1 MVNSLLC
8 IFIAQL
14 VLVWL
19 WVIFNKYKAAK
30 KGDQQHEQK
39 TKEDKSHVV
48 GVLKVDHNAEAAT
61 NADQDPSPLPPEKT
75 HKDLATMQDKD
86 NKVSG
91 RLLLKQDPNKFF
103 EDLLRRVEGNSCGK
117 FVCTTCGGQALPI
130 IRGLKCTKRKDIF
143 DYLCQIGWDRYHNS
157 PGTKAFNYLGHL
169 FKRLLESQQN
179 VVLLKWEDEILISQD
194 VSMLTFL
201 WFISSEFTKQW
212 GARAA
217 PTELQSHYKDR
228 YDKYVV
234 VDTDVFF
241 DELLKIRL
249 NELKYHSTI
258 THSRHLSWRSK
269 SISFLGHIKFL
280 FQRLSKSQQAE
291 VLLKWEDDVLNDE
304 YSETH
309 FLDFV
314 GFMFAFFETND
325 LTKSYQLRRQAAHF
339 EVGFKHL
346 VAYKEEFDD
355 CWVPSLFKSKAIYF
369 DLGGWVDEQR
379 LKKEQITPEQLNRL
393 NELGFVWA
401 SDIWERGFKHLVA
414 YKEEFGDCW
423 VPSLFKLNDY
433 NLGIWVNEQRLKK
446 EQITP
451 EQLNCLNEL
460 GFVWKIVNWE
470 LGYKHLVTYKEDFG
484 DCLVPMSFKSSQFN
498 LGSWVNKQRLKKD
511 KLTTE
516 RLDQLSELGF
526 VWGPMGRAN
535 DLHWEDFLKY
545 LVIYKEEF
553 GDCLV
558 PSPFTFNDY
567 DLGSWVNKQRL
578 RKDKLKPQRL
588 ESLNELGFVWDI
600 SNAQW
605 EDGFKYLATYKEEFG
620 DCLVPIS
627 FQSNVYRLG
636 GWVSKQR
643 GQKERL
649 TPERI
654 KRLNDLGFVWR
665 V

>member
-1 MVNSLLC
+1 MVNSLLY

-103 EDLLRRVEGNSCGK
+103 EDLLRRVEENSCEK

-169 FKRLLESQQN
+169 FKRLLESQQKE
-179 VVLLKWEDEILISQD
+179 VLLKWEDEILISQD

-217 PTELQSHYKDR
+217 PTELQSHYEDR
-228 YDKYVV
+228 YDRYVV
-234 VDTDVFF
+234 VDTDVVF

-339 EVGFKHL
+339 GVGFKHL
-346 VAYKEEFDD
+346 VAYKEEFSD
-355 CWVPSLFKSKAIYF
+355 CWVPSLFKF
-369 DLGGWVDEQR
+369 
-379 LKKEQITPEQLNRL
+379 
-393 NELGFVWA
+393 
-401 SDIWERGFKHLVA
+401 
-414 YKEEFGDCW
+414 
-423 VPSLFKLNDY
+423 NDY

-451 EQLNCLNEL
+451 EQLNRLNEL
-460 GFVWKIVNWE
+460 GFVWEIVNWE
-470 LGYKHLVTYKEDFG
+470 LGYKHLVTYKEEFG

-526 VWGPMGRAN
+526 VWGPMGRTN

-654 KRLNDLGFVWR
+654 KRLNDLGFVWQ

>member
-130 IRGLKCTKRKDIF
+130 ITGLKCTKRKDIF

-217 PTELQSHYKDR
+217 PTELQSHYEDR
-228 YDKYVV
+228 YDRYVV
-234 VDTDVFF
+234 VDTDVVF

-291 VLLKWEDDVLNDE
+291 VLLKWEDDVVNDE
-304 YSETH
+304 YPETH

-393 NELGFVWA
+393 NELGFVW
-401 SDIWERGFKHLVA
+401 E
-414 YKEEFGDCW
+414 
-423 VPSLFKLNDY
+423 
-433 NLGIWVNEQRLKK
+433 
-446 EQITP
+446 
-451 EQLNCLNEL
+451 
-460 GFVWKIVNWE
+460 IVNWE
-470 LGYKHLVTYKEDFG
+470 LGYKHLVTYKEEFG

-516 RLDQLSELGF
+516 RLDQLTELGF
-526 VWGPMGRAN
+526 VWGPMGRTN

-654 KRLNDLGFVWR
+654 KRLNDLGFVWQ

>member
-1 MVNSLLC
+1 MGNNFLY
-8 IFIAQL
+8 IFIVQL
-14 VLVWL
+14 ALVGL
-19 WVIFNKYKAAK
+19 WVIFKKYKAAK
-30 KGDQQHEQK
+30 EGHQQHEQK
-39 TKEDKSHVV
+39 TKEDNSLIV
-48 GVLKVDHNAEAAT
+48 GVLKTDNNMETANDE
-61 NADQDPSPLPPEKT
+61 DQDPSPLPPEKT

-291 VLLKWEDDVLNDE
+291 VLLKWEDDVVNDE
-304 YSETH
+304 YPETH

-355 CWVPSLFKSKAIYF
+355 CWVPSLFKF
-369 DLGGWVDEQR
+369 
-379 LKKEQITPEQLNRL
+379 
-393 NELGFVWA
+393 
-401 SDIWERGFKHLVA
+401 
-414 YKEEFGDCW
+414 
-423 VPSLFKLNDY
+423 NDY

-526 VWGPMGRAN
+526 VWGPMGRTN

-654 KRLNDLGFVWR
+654 KRLNDLGFVWQ

>member
-1 MVNSLLC
+1 MVNSLLY

-143 DYLCQIGWDRYHNS
+143 DYLCQIGWDRYHKS

-169 FKRLLESQQN
+169 FKRLLESQQKE
-179 VVLLKWEDEILISQD
+179 VLLKWEDEILISQD

-217 PTELQSHYKDR
+217 PTELQSHYEDR
-228 YDKYVV
+228 YDRYVV
-234 VDTDVFF
+234 VDTDVVF

-355 CWVPSLFKSKAIYF
+355 CWVPSLFKFNDYNLAI
-369 DLGGWVDEQR
+369 WVNEQR

-393 NELGFVWA
+393 NELGFVWE

-414 YKEEFGDCW
+414 YKEDFGDCW
-423 VPSLFKLNDY
+423 VPSLFKFNDY

-451 EQLNCLNEL
+451 EQLNRLNEL
-460 GFVWKIVNWE
+460 GFVWEIVNWE

-526 VWGPMGRAN
+526 VWGPMGRTN

-654 KRLNDLGFVWR
+654 KRLNDLGFVWQ